1 MQIVKQGRLGAA
13 VACVRVS
20 QWAGIAFVW
29 AGMTVAASAQPMQP
43 YQEYDKR
50 LRSAEQVGALTSD
63 LFGDAVN
70 VYDQSTTF
78 NQTDIDLPGTNAL
91 PVRLS
96 RSLIIRPI
104 PAVGIAPKTYA
115 GAADWNIDVPYISG
129 VFDSAFRWNVTVTGN
144 TPRCSTNFYPRTELP
159 NKLEDVWSG
168 YNVNLPGQGAR
179 SLVAMPPDEFKRPDG
194 QAHVWTTTSLDSIT
208 CTAMAG
214 GYPGEGFVLQTT
226 DGITYTFNVA
236 TERAMGLMAR
246 DSGGAGRQRV
256 EIFLMASRIQ
266 DRFGNFVDI
275 SYNGNG
281 HPTAFSASDG
291 RQITLQY
298 SGDRLV
304 SASAHGRTWTY
315 AYSGETLQRVTQP
328 DQAAWE
334 FTHLEDRRINYEIW
348 REDIGPG
355 CGNVAPM
362 ADKLYRVQ
370 MRHPSGALG
379 TFRFDHQRLSRSGVP
394 GILCQG
400 EAQGGNIGTGFP
412 IVHYT
417 PVPTWFDVLGLTEK
431 TIEGPGLPAP
441 LRWYYTDLGD
451 YYESW
456 SGNVPPCTTCVQS
469 KVVRIT
475 QPDGSRVDETYGVVY
490 SYNEGKMLARST
502 VAASGATL
510 ESETL
515 SYVSN
520 AQVPSMPFPDRYG
533 SRWGGSDESSVLVR
547 PLAKKIIVRDGA
559 TLTWEATT
567 FDAKA
572 RPVKVTRSS
581 TLGYSR
587 TDTTAYH
594 DNTGAWLL
602 GQTASVT
609 NNDTGLVE
617 SQTSF
622 NGMALP
628 VEQRQFGKLVQTL
641 NYHADGAVAS
651 FADGRGNT
659 TTLNNWKRG
668 TPQTIGFAD
677 GNGLSATVD
686 DNGWIRSVTN
696 ELGYQTS
703 YDYDG
708 MGRITATVFASGDS
722 VAWNASNQVF
732 ERVDADEHGM
742 APGHWRLS
750 SSTGNRRKTTWFDA
764 MWRPLITREFDVGN
778 VADTDR
784 YQRFSYDHAG
794 RTTFQSYPGAT
805 VNLATGQWSEYD
817 ALGRPTSNSADSELG
832 LLTTVTEYLSSLR
845 TRTTNPRGQKTIT
858 SHQAFDTPN
867 YDAPTRIEH
876 PAGAFTEIARDRFGK
891 PTSIKRRNADSSV
904 AITRSY
910 VYDGQQQLCKSVEP
924 ESGATA
930 MAYDAAGNLAW
941 SAAGLALT
949 AANGCETATAQASG
963 RRVDRSYDSRNRL
976 NQLSFP
982 DGNGNQTWSY
992 NAAGK
997 PSQVVTENAG
1007 SRQVINTYAYNK
1019 RGLITGETM
1028 QQQGVGIWTMG
1039 YGYDANAAMASLQ
1052 YPSGLQ
1058 VTLAPNA
1065 LGQPTQ
1071 VGSHASAVRYY
1082 PNGGLRSFTYGNGVT
1097 HSMTQNARAMPARAI
1112 DAGVL
1117 DNTITYD
1124 ANGNVATVTD
1134 AVEAS
1139 KSRQMQYDA
1148 LDRLTLATSAA
1159 FGGGGAFRYTYD
1171 VLDNIRSA
1179 KLGTIKQHN
1188 YYYDARNRMTTV
1200 NRDDG
1205 SAIMGLDYDV
1215 QGNLAK
1221 KNGEVFRFD
1230 YGNRLRDGAGK
1241 ELYAYDA
1248 HGRRVGNYST
1258 SLGDILS
1265 FYGNDGV
1272 LRRQH
1277 NKRTGKEL
1285 EYVSLGSSL
1294 IAELESTV
1302 AVAVPAL
1309 SGPANVASGSYSV
1322 SWTSVG
1328 NANRYELRHSSN
1340 AGASWSSAYTG
1351 AALSHAV
1358 TGAPTGSRSYQV
1370 RACQGSNCGGW
1381 SATLVVQVVPVPASA
1396 PALVV
1401 PAAGLNGS
1409 YSISWPAV
1417 TGAMR
1422 YVIEERAGA
1431 GVWASVH
1438 NAAGLSVALSGRA
1451 AGAYSYRGQACNVSG
1466 CSGWS
1471 AEQAM
1476 TVIYPSESAPT
1487 ITAPTSNNSGS
1498 FIVSWTAVTGS
1509 TRYEP
1514 QERLGTGAW
1523 TNLANTT
1530 ATSLSISGKPTGSH
1544 GYQVRACN
1552 AAGCSPWSNIVT
1564 TAVLLPPAAAPV
1576 ITLAASNTNGSYN
1589 ISWNAVGGAV
1599 EYRLEERVGTGSW
1612 VSLQAEA
1619 ATLRAISGKGNGTYG
1634 YRVQACNGG
1643 GCSAWSAEKI
1653 TTVLLVPG
1661 AAAVTTPATSNSG
1674 AWTVS
1679 WAAVTTA
1686 TSYQLEERINSGAWT
1701 NVYTGAA
1708 NSWATSGRGTGSH
1721 GYRGRACNASGCGA
1735 YSAIV
1740 TTAVTLPPAAAPALS
1755 VPASNGNGSFS
1766 VSWAAVATSTRYEL
1780 EEQVGSAWTQ
1790 QQNTSALS
1798 KAFTGRATGSY
1809 RFRVRACNAGGCGAY
1824 SGTGTVAV
1832 LLVPQ
1837 SAPTLTV
1844 PASAPG
1850 AYTVSWSAVSTAT
1863 SYNVQQNINGGGWG
1877 TLGSY
1882 GSTSV
1887 GLNPGSSGSYAYRVQ
1902 ACNATGCGG
1911 WSSTKTVAVQRPPA
1925 APSMSYANQH
1935 NYYAGPHNAEYS
1947 MCQIGWTAVGYAER
1961 YELHAHG
1968 GIMLYNG
1975 PLTSVAGQQ
1984 YTIQF
1989 CAPVYVVRACNASGC
2004 SAFSAPMNHT
2014 LTQDPHPGDGG
2025 GVIP

>member
-1 MQIVKQGRLGAA
+1 
-13 VACVRVS
+13 
-20 QWAGIAFVW
+20 
-29 AGMTVAASAQPMQP
+29 
-43 YQEYDKR
+43 
-50 LRSAEQVGALTSD
+50 
-63 LFGDAVN
+63 
-70 VYDQSTTF
+70 
-78 NQTDIDLPGTNAL
+78 
-91 PVRLS
+91 
-96 RSLIIRPI
+96 
-104 PAVGIAPKTYA
+104 
-115 GAADWNIDVPYISG
+115 
-129 VFDSAFRWNVTVTGN
+129 
-144 TPRCSTNFYPRTELP
+144 
-159 NKLEDVWSG
+159 
-168 YNVNLPGQGAR
+168 
-179 SLVAMPPDEFKRPDG
+179 
-194 QAHVWTTTSLDSIT
+194 
-208 CTAMAG
+208 
-214 GYPGEGFVLQTT
+214 
-226 DGITYTFNVA
+226 
-236 TERAMGLMAR
+236 
-246 DSGGAGRQRV
+246 
-256 EIFLMASRIQ
+256 
-266 DRFGNFVDI
+266 
-275 SYNGNG
+275 
-281 HPTAFSASDG
+281 
-291 RQITLQY
+291 
-298 SGDRLV
+298 
-304 SASAHGRTWTY
+304 
-315 AYSGETLQRVTQP
+315 
-328 DQAAWE
+328 
-334 FTHLEDRRINYEIW
+334 
-348 REDIGPG
+348 
-355 CGNVAPM
+355 
-362 ADKLYRVQ
+362 
-370 MRHPSGALG
+370 
-379 TFRFDHQRLSRSGVP
+379 
-394 GILCQG
+394 
-400 EAQGGNIGTGFP
+400 
-412 IVHYT
+412 
-417 PVPTWFDVLGLTEK
+417 
-431 TIEGPGLPAP
+431 
-441 LRWYYTDLGD
+441 
-451 YYESW
+451 
-456 SGNVPPCTTCVQS
+456 
-469 KVVRIT
+469 
-475 QPDGSRVDETYGVVY
+475 
-490 SYNEGKMLARST
+490 
-502 VAASGATL
+502 
-510 ESETL
+510 
-515 SYVSN
+515 
-520 AQVPSMPFPDRYG
+520 
-533 SRWGGSDESSVLVR
+533 
-547 PLAKKIIVRDGA
+547 
-559 TLTWEATT
+559 
-567 FDAKA
+567 
-572 RPVKVTRSS
+572 
-581 TLGYSR
+581 
-587 TDTTAYH
+587 
-594 DNTGAWLL
+594 
-602 GQTASVT
+602 
-609 NNDTGLVE
+609 
-617 SQTSF
+617 
-622 NGMALP
+622 
-628 VEQRQFGKLVQTL
+628 
-641 NYHADGAVAS
+641 
-651 FADGRGNT
+651 
-659 TTLNNWKRG
+659 
-668 TPQTIGFAD
+668 
-677 GNGLSATVD
+677 
-686 DNGWIRSVTN
+686 
-696 ELGYQTS
+696 
-703 YDYDG
+703 
-708 MGRITATVFASGDS
+708 
-722 VAWNASNQVF
+722 
-732 ERVDADEHGM
+732 
-742 APGHWRLS
+742 
-750 SSTGNRRKTTWFDA
+750 
-764 MWRPLITREFDVGN
+764 
-778 VADTDR
+778 
-784 YQRFSYDHAG
+784 
-794 RTTFQSYPGAT
+794 
-805 VNLATGQWSEYD
+805 
-817 ALGRPTSNSADSELG
+817 
-832 LLTTVTEYLSSLR
+832 
-845 TRTTNPRGQKTIT
+845 
-858 SHQAFDTPN
+858 
-867 YDAPTRIEH
+867 
-876 PAGAFTEIARDRFGK
+876 
-891 PTSIKRRNADSSV
+891 
-904 AITRSY
+904 
-910 VYDGQQQLCKSVEP
+910 
-924 ESGATA
+924 

-941 SAAGLALT
+941 SAAGLALA
-949 AANGCETATAQASG
+949 AANGCETSTAQASG

-1097 HSMTQNARAMPARAI
+1097 HSMTQNARALPARAI

-1148 LDRLTLATSAA
+1148 LDRLTQATSAA
-1159 FGGGGAFRYTYD
+1159 FGGGGVFRYTYD

-1230 YGNRLRDGAGK
+1230 YGNRLRDGTGK

-1294 IAELESTV
+1294 VAELESTV

-1328 NANRYELRHSSN
+1328 SANRYELRHSSN

-1351 AALSHAV
+1351 TALSHAV

-1417 TGAMR
+1417 TGATR

-1438 NAAGLSVALSGRA
+1438 NAAGLSVALSARA

-1509 TRYEP
+1509 TRYEA

-1564 TAVLLPPAAAPV
+1564 TAVLLPPAVAPV

-1589 ISWNAVGGAV
+1589 VSWNAVGGAV

-1612 VSLQAEA
+1612 VALQAEA

-1643 GCSAWSAEKI
+1643 GCSGWSAEKI

-1661 AAAVTTPATSNSG
+1661 AVTVTTPATNNSG
-1674 AWTVS
+1674 AWTVG
-1679 WAAVTTA
+1679 WAAVATA
-1686 TSYQLEERINSGAWT
+1686 NSYQLEERINSGAWT

-1708 NSWATSGRGTGSH
+1708 MNWTTSGRGTGSH
-1721 GYRGRACNASGCGA
+1721 AYRGRGCNASGCGA
-1735 YSAIV
+1735 YSPIV
-1740 TTAVTLPPAAAPALS
+1740 TTVVTRPPTASPVLTLPAQNTTGAYTLTWSAVETATS
-1755 VPASNGNGSFS
+1755 YTVEAQTNGGSWGNVTS
-1766 VSWAAVATSTRYEL
+1766 TSTRS
-1780 EEQVGSAWTQ
+1780 V
-1790 QQNTSALS
+1790 
-1798 KAFTGRATGSY
+1798 AFTGKTNGSY
-1809 RFRVRACNAGGCGAY
+1809 GYRIRGCNGGGCGAWSATSTTTVLLKP
-1824 SGTGTVAV
+1824 SGTPVLTAPVGT
-1832 LLVPQ
+1832 
-1837 SAPTLTV
+1837 SA
-1844 PASAPG
+1844 

-1863 SYNVQQNINGGGWG
+1863 RYTLEQRVNGGAWTVQQDTGNTSIGRDHAETGQYGYRVKACNSSGC
-1877 TLGSY
+1877 GSY
-1882 GSTSV
+1882 S
-1887 GLNPGSSGSYAYRVQ
+1887 A
-1902 ACNATGCGG
+1902 
-1911 WSSTKTVAVQRPPA
+1911 TKTVNVVKPPRASGVGYAHQR
-1925 APSMSYANQH
+1925 
-1935 NYYAGPHNAEYS
+1935 NYYAGPYDSEYS
-1947 MCQIGWTAVGYAER
+1947 MCNVQWAESPHTEY
-1961 YELHAHG
+1961 YELTAPG
-1968 GIMLYNG
+1968 GLYLLYTG
-1975 PLTSVAGQQ
+1975 PATGVTSPM
-1984 YTIQF
+1984 YTADY
-1989 CAPVYVVRACNASGC
+1989 CAPSYTVRACNSAGC
-2004 SAFSAPMNHT
+2004 SAWSPPYTGTFE
-2014 LTQDPHPGDGG
+2014 QEPHPGGG
-2025 GVIP
+2025 GPGVPPRNPGDVIP

>member
-1 MQIVKQGRLGAA
+1 MQILKWGRARAA
-13 VACVRVS
+13 VAPLRAS
-20 QWAGIAFVW
+20 QCAGIVVACAGIA
-29 AGMTVAASAQPMQP
+29 GMAAAQPMQP
-43 YQEYDKR
+43 HQEYDKR

-78 NQTDIDLPGTNAL
+78 HQTDIDLPGTNAL

-96 RSLIIRPI
+96 RSLNVRPVPAYGII
-104 PAVGIAPKTYA
+104 PKTYA
-115 GAADWNIDVPYISG
+115 GAADWNIDIPYVSG

-144 TPRCSTNFYPRTELP
+144 TPRCSSAFYPRTELP
-159 NKLEDVWSG
+159 NKIEDIWSG
-168 YNVNLPGQGAR
+168 YTVNLPGQGAR

-194 QAHVWTTTSLDSIT
+194 QPHVWTTTSLDSIT
-208 CTAMAG
+208 CTSMAG
-214 GYPGEGFVLQTT
+214 GYPGEGFVLQTI

-236 TERAMGLMAR
+236 TERAMGAMAR

-281 HPTAFSASDG
+281 HPTKVSASDG
-291 RQITLQY
+291 RQINLQY
-298 SGDRLV
+298 SGDRLA

-315 AYSGETLQRVTQP
+315 AYSGDTLQRVTQP
-328 DQAAWE
+328 DQTGWE
-334 FTHLEDRRINYEIW
+334 FAHLEDRRIDYYLW
-348 REDIGPG
+348 QEDIGPG
-355 CGNVAPM
+355 CGNVAPLK
-362 ADKLYRVQ
+362 DKIYRVQ
-370 MRHPSGALG
+370 MRHPSGALA

-400 EAQGGNIGTGFP
+400 EVLGGSIGTGFP
-412 IVHYT
+412 VVHFT

-431 TIEGPGLPAP
+431 TIEGPGLPSP
-441 LRWYYTDLGD
+441 LRWHYMDLGD
-451 YYESW
+451 HYEPW

-490 SYNEGKMLARST
+490 SLNEGKMLARST
-502 VAASGATL
+502 VAADGTTL

-515 SYVSN
+515 SYVSTTQ
-520 AQVPSMPFPDRYG
+520 ASSMPFPDRYG

-547 PLAKKIIVRDGA
+547 PLARKVIVRDGVMLA
-559 TLTWEATT
+559 WEATL

-581 TLGYSR
+581 TLGHSR

-594 DNTGAWLL
+594 DNTAAWLL
-602 GQTASVT
+602 GQTASLT
-609 NNDTGLVE
+609 NNDTGLTE
-617 SQTSF
+617 THTSF
-622 NGMALP
+622 NGQGLP

-641 NYHADGAVAS
+641 SYHADGALSSV
-651 FADGRGNT
+651 ADGRGNV

-668 TPQTIGFAD
+668 TPQAIGFAD

-703 YDYDG
+703 YDYDA
-708 MGRITATVFASGDS
+708 MGRIAATVFASGDS
-722 VAWNASNQVF
+722 VAWNARTQVF
-732 ERVDADEHGM
+732 ERVNMDEHGI

-750 SSTGNRRKTTWFDA
+750 SSTGNRRKTIWFDA
-764 MWRPLITREFDVGN
+764 MWRPLITREFDAGN
-778 VADTDR
+778 VADTER

-794 RTTFQSYPGAT
+794 RPTFQSYPGAT
-805 VNLATGQWSEYD
+805 PNLTTGQWSEYD
-817 ALGRPTSNSADSELG
+817 ALGRPTSNSVDSELG

-845 TRTTNPRGQKTIT
+845 TRTTNPRGHKTVT

-876 PAGAFTEIARDRFGK
+876 PAGAFTEIARDGFGK
-891 PTSIKRRNADSSV
+891 PTSIKRRNADGSV

-930 MAYDAAGNLAW
+930 MAYDAAGNLVW

-949 AANGCETATAQASG
+949 AANGCETAIAQASG
-963 RRVDRSYDSRNRL
+963 RRVDRSYDNRNRL
-976 NQLSFP
+976 SQLSFP
-982 DGNGNQTWSY
+982 DGNGNQAWSY

-1007 SRQVINTYAYNK
+1007 SRQVVNTYAYNK

-1028 QQQGVGIWTMG
+1028 QQQGVGVWSMG
-1039 YGYDANAAMASLQ
+1039 YGYDANAALASLQ
-1052 YPSGLQ
+1052 YPSGLH
-1058 VTLAPNA
+1058 VALVPNA

-1097 HSMTQNARAMPARAI
+1097 HAMTQNLRALPARAI

-1117 DNTITYD
+1117 DGTITYD

-1134 AVEAS
+1134 GVEAG

-1148 LDRLTLATSAA
+1148 LDRLTQATSAA
-1159 FGGGGAFRYTYD
+1159 FGGGGVFQYTYD

-1179 KLGTIKQHN
+1179 KLDTIKQHN

-1205 SAIMGLDYDV
+1205 SAIIGLDYDV

-1230 YGNRLRDGAGK
+1230 YGNRLRDAAGK

-1248 HGRRVGNYST
+1248 HGRRVGNYSA
-1258 SLGDILS
+1258 LMGDILS
-1265 FYGNDGV
+1265 FYSNDGI

-1294 IAELESTV
+1294 IAELESVV
-1302 AVAVPAL
+1302 AVAAPTL
-1309 SGPANVASGSYSV
+1309 SGPANVATGNYSI
-1322 SWTSVG
+1322 SWTLIV

-1340 AGASWSSAYTG
+1340 AGANWSAAYNGTSTSHTVSG
-1351 AALSHAV
+1351 A
-1358 TGAPTGSRSYQV
+1358 TGSRSYEV
-1370 RACQGSNCGGW
+1370 RACQGSNCSGW
-1381 SATLVVQVVPVPASA
+1381 SATLVVQLVPVPVAA
-1396 PALVV
+1396 PGLAV

-1409 YSISWPAV
+1409 YSIIWPAV
-1417 TGAMR
+1417 AGATR
-1422 YVIEERAGA
+1422 YAVQERAGS
-1431 GVWASVH
+1431 GPWTTVH
-1438 NAAGLSVALSGRA
+1438 DAAGLSVALNNRP
-1451 AGAYSYRGQACNVSG
+1451 AGSYTYRGQACNVSG

-1476 TVIYPSESAPT
+1476 TVIYPSDSAPT
-1487 ITAPTSNNSGS
+1487 ITAPTTSSTGS
-1498 FIVSWTAVTGS
+1498 FTVSWTAVAGS

-1523 TNLANTT
+1523 ANLVNTT
-1530 ATSLSISGKPTGSH
+1530 ATSLSISGKPTGNH

-1552 AAGCSPWSNIVT
+1552 VAGCSPWSNIVT
-1564 TAVLLPPAAAPV
+1564 TAVLLPPAEAPA
-1576 ITLAASNTNGSYN
+1576 ITLAMTNTSGSYSV
-1589 ISWNAVGGAV
+1589 SWNPVGGAV
-1599 EYRLEERVGTGSW
+1599 EYRLEERVGGGSW
-1612 VSLQAEA
+1612 VGLQVEA
-1619 ATLRAISGKGNGTYG
+1619 ATLHAVSGKENGTYG
-1634 YRVQACNGG
+1634 YRVQACNAG
-1643 GCSAWSAEKI
+1643 GCSNWSAETA
-1653 TTVLLVPG
+1653 TTVLRVPS
-1661 AAAVTTPATSNSG
+1661 AATVITPATNNSG

-1679 WAAVTTA
+1679 WGAVATA
-1686 TSYQLEERINSGAWT
+1686 TSYQLEERLNGGTLA

-1708 NSWATSGRGTGSH
+1708 LSWATSARGTGNH
-1721 GYRGRACNASGCGA
+1721 GYRARACNASGCGG

-1740 TTAVTLPPAAAPALS
+1740 TTAVTLPPGSAPALT

-1766 VSWAAVATSTRYEL
+1766 VSWGAVATSTRYEL
-1780 EEQVGSAWTQ
+1780 EEQVASAWTQ
-1790 QQNTSALS
+1790 QQSTSALS
-1798 KAFTGRATGSY
+1798 KALTGRATGTY
-1809 RFRVRACNAGGCGAY
+1809 PFRVRACNEGGCGAY
-1824 SGTGTVAV
+1824 SATGTVTV

-1837 SAPTLTV
+1837 SAPAVTA

-1850 AYTVSWSAVSTAT
+1850 AYTISWSAVSTAT
-1863 SYNVQQNINGGGWG
+1863 SYNVHQNINDGGWG
-1877 TLGSY
+1877 TLGSH
-1882 GSTSV
+1882 GSTSL

-1911 WSSTKTVAVQRPPA
+1911 WSSAKTVAVQRPPST
-1925 APSMSYANQH
+1925 PSMSYANQN

-1947 MCQIGWTAVGYAER
+1947 FCEVGWTAVSYADR

-1968 GIMLYNG
+1968 GIMLYDG
-1975 PLTSVAGQQ
+1975 SATSVSGQQ

-2004 SAFSAPMNHT
+2004 SGFSAPMNHT

>member
-1 MQIVKQGRLGAA
+1 MQIVKQGRLHAA
-13 VACVRVS
+13 VACARAGA
-20 QWAGIAFVW
+20 WAGTAMVW
-29 AGMTVAASAQPMQP
+29 AGMAATASAQPMQP

-50 LRSAEQVGALTSD
+50 LRTAEQVGALTSD

-96 RSLIIRPI
+96 RSLNIRPI
-104 PAVGIAPKTYA
+104 PAVGLAPKTYA

-129 VFDSAFRWNVTVTGN
+129 VFDSAFRWNVTVTGD
-144 TPRCSTNFYPRTELP
+144 TPRCSTNFYPRTDVP

-194 QAHVWTTTSLDSIT
+194 QAHAWTTTSLDSIT

-362 ADKLYRVQ
+362 ADKLYRLQ

-379 TFRFDHQRLSRSGVP
+379 TFRFDHQRLARSGVP

-400 EAQGGNIGTGFP
+400 EAQGGSIGTGFP

-431 TIEGPGLPAP
+431 TIEGPGLSSP
-441 LRWYYTDLGD
+441 LRWYYTDLGQS
-451 YYESW
+451 YGSW

-475 QPDGSRVDETYGVVY
+475 QPDGSSVEETYGVVY
-490 SYNEGKMLARST
+490 SHNEGKMLARST
-502 VAASGATL
+502 VAASGTTL

-520 AQVPSMPFPDRYG
+520 AQVPSMPFPARYG

-547 PLAKKIIVRDGA
+547 PLARKVIVRDGA

-581 TLGYSR
+581 TLGHSR

-651 FADGRGNT
+651 FADGRGNS

-677 GNGLSATVD
+677 GNGMSATVD

-703 YDYDG
+703 YDYDA

-722 VAWNASNQVF
+722 VAWNASTQVF
-732 ERVDADEHGM
+732 ERVDADELGI

-764 MWRPLITREFDVGN
+764 MWRPLITREFDAGN

-805 VNLATGQWSEYD
+805 TNLTSGQWSEYD
-817 ALGRPTSNSADSELG
+817 ALGRPTSTSADSELG
-832 LLTTVTEYLSSLR
+832 LLTTITEYLSGLR

-910 VYDGQQQLCKSVEP
+910 VYDGQQQLCRSVEP

-992 NAAGK
+992 TAAGK

-1039 YGYDANAAMASLQ
+1039 YGYDGNAAMASLQ

-1071 VGSHASAVRYY
+1071 VGNYASAVRYY

-1097 HSMTQNARAMPARAI
+1097 HSMTQNARALPARAI

-1148 LDRLTLATSAA
+1148 LDRLTQATSAA
-1159 FGGGGAFRYTYD
+1159 FGGGGVFRYTYD

-1285 EYVSLGSSL
+1285 EYVSLGTSL
-1294 IAELESTV
+1294 VAELESTV

-1309 SGPANVASGSYSV
+1309 SGPANVATGSYSV

-1340 AGASWSSAYTG
+1340 AGTSWSSAYTG
-1351 AALSHAV
+1351 TATSHAV
-1358 TGAPTGSRSYQV
+1358 SGAPTGSRSYQV

-1409 YSISWPAV
+1409 YSIGWPAV
-1417 TGAMR
+1417 TGATR
-1422 YVIEERAGA
+1422 YAIEERAGVGA
-1431 GVWASVH
+1431 WTSVH

-1552 AAGCSPWSNIVT
+1552 AAGCGPWSNIVT
-1564 TAVLLPPAAAPV
+1564 TSVLLPPAAAPA
-1576 ITLAASNTNGSYN
+1576 ITLAASNTSGSYN
-1589 ISWNAVGGAV
+1589 VSWNAVGGAV
-1599 EYRLEERVGTGSW
+1599 EYRLEERTGTGSW
-1612 VSLQAEA
+1612 GALQAEA

-1634 YRVQACNGG
+1634 YRVQACNAG
-1643 GCSAWSAEKI
+1643 GCSGWSAEKT
-1653 TTVLLVPG
+1653 TTVLRVPG
-1661 AAAVTTPATSNSG
+1661 AAAVTTPATNSSG

-1679 WAAVTTA
+1679 WAAVATA
-1686 TSYQLEERINSGAWT
+1686 TSYQLEERVNAGAWALA
-1701 NVYTGAA
+1701 YTGTAV
-1708 NSWATSGRGTGSH
+1708 NWGTSARGTGSH

-1740 TTAVTLPPAAAPALS
+1740 TTVVTRPPGAAPALS
-1755 VPASNGNGSFS
+1755 LPASNGNGSFS

-1837 SAPTLTV
+1837 SAPTLTA
-1844 PASAPG
+1844 PASAAA
-1850 AYTVSWSAVSTAT
+1850 AYTISWSAVSTAT
-1863 SYNVQQNINGGGWG
+1863 GYNVQQNINGGGWG
-1877 TLGSY
+1877 ALGSY
-1882 GSTSV
+1882 GGTSV

-1911 WSSTKTVAVQRPPA
+1911 WSATKTVAVRRPPA
-1925 APSMSYANQH
+1925 TPSITYAHQH
-1935 NYYAGPHNAEYS
+1935 NYYAGPHNGEFS
-1947 MCQIGWTAVGYAER
+1947 LCKVTWTPASYASH
-1961 YELHAHG
+1961 YDLQAHG
-1968 GIMLYNG
+1968 GALLYSG
-1975 PLTSVAGQQ
+1975 AATTVEGQ
-1984 YTIQF
+1984 YLTIQF
-1989 CAPVYVVRACNASGC
+1989 CATVYVVRACNAAGC
-2004 SAFSAPMNHT
+2004 SGWSAPFHQT
-2014 LTQDPHPGDGG
+2014 LEQDPYPGDGE
-2025 GVIP
+2025 VIP

>member
-1 MQIVKQGRLGAA
+1 
-13 VACVRVS
+13 
-20 QWAGIAFVW
+20 
-29 AGMTVAASAQPMQP
+29 MQP